1 MIRLVVDKQFI
12 GARNIFGD
20 SREEGTLLY
29 WIPDNEVVSLKDAL
43 QSSKKFSYIMNGTC
57 LSAEYKKYDFSK
69 LDIDLISAIN
79 NGQARIVINDA
90 MEGSSWLPQEIENF
104 TLYLKQYMIKSEM
117 VTVITQNYNY
127 AYDEFPFKLVT
138 WSLME
143 SFARVTSKEW
153 VDYNDDA
160 KKFLCLNRWINQ
172 HRFYF
177 MYQMYKHDILDQFNW
192 SFHGNIEN
200 KESFDS
206 GPQKFL
212 RGLPA
217 GGYWAQWDIWNWTD
231 DMAKFAEDTP
241 HMYDIDGD
249 RTAAD
254 FHLIWEFHYHK
265 KESLLYIVTETSF
278 TNDPIRDVSEKTWRP
293 IALQMPFILIHQP
306 FALRRL
312 RDLGYKTF
320 NTLWDE
326 DYDDIVDEKKR
337 MSAIVDLVVS
347 LNSRKDFV
355 ELIKS
360 CRGIVEH
367 NFQMLRMRRP
377 ESNMIS
383 AVSNGMER

>member
-1 MIRLVVDKQFI
+1 MIRLVIDKVV
-12 GARNIFGD
+12 GVRNIFGD

-90 MEGSSWLPQEIENF
+90 LEGSSWLPQEIENF

-127 AYDEFPFKLVT
+127 AYDVFPFKLVT

-160 KKFLCLNRWINQ
+160 KKFLCLNRWISQ

>member
-1 MIRLVVDKQFI
+1 MIRLVIDKVV
-12 GARNIFGD
+12 GVRNIFGD

-90 MEGSSWLPQEIENF
+90 LEGSSWLPQEIENF
-104 TLYLKQYMIKSEM
+104 TLYLKQYMIKPEM

-127 AYDEFPFKLVT
+127 AYDVFPFKLVT

-160 KKFLCLNRWINQ
+160 KKFLCLNRWISQ

-241 HMYDIDGD
+241 HMYDVPASAG
-249 RTAAD
+249 ALYWD
-254 FHLIWEFHYHK
+254 FPNHK
-265 KESLLYIVTETSF
+265 KDSLLYIVTETSF

-320 NTLWDE
+320 PWDE
-326 DYDDIVDEKKR
+326 SYDEIIDPKER
-337 MSAIVDLVVS
+337 MSAIVDLVIS
-347 LNSRKDFV
+347 LNNRTDFRDM
-355 ELIKS
+355 IDS
-360 CRGIVEH
+360 CREIVEH
-367 NFQMLRMRRP
+367 NFNLLKMRRP
-377 ESNMIS
+377 EMGMIRTIL
-383 AVSNGMER
+383 NEFY

>member
-1 MIRLVVDKQFI
+1 MIRLVIDKVV
-12 GARNIFGD
+12 GVRNIFGD

-69 LDIDLISAIN
+69 LDIDLIFAIN
-79 NGQARIVINDA
+79 NGQARIVIHDA
-90 MEGSSWLPQEIENF
+90 LEGSSWLPQEIENF
-104 TLYLKQYMIKSEM
+104 TLYLKQYMIKPEM

-127 AYDEFPFKLVT
+127 AYDVFPFKLVT

-160 KKFLCLNRWINQ
+160 KKFLCLNRWISQ

>member
-1 MIRLVVDKQFI
+1 MIRLVIDKVV
-12 GARNIFGD
+12 GVRNIFGD

-90 MEGSSWLPQEIENF
+90 LEGSSWLPQEIENF

-127 AYDEFPFKLVT
+127 AYDVFPFKLVT

>member
-1 MIRLVVDKQFI
+1 MIRLVIDKVV
-12 GARNIFGD
+12 GVRNIFGD

-79 NGQARIVINDA
+79 NGQARIVIHDA
-90 MEGSSWLPQEIENF
+90 LEGSSWLPQEIENF
-104 TLYLKQYMIKSEM
+104 TLYLKQYMIKPEM

-127 AYDEFPFKLVT
+127 AYDVFPFKLVT

-241 HMYDIDGD
+241 HMYDVPASAG
-249 RTAAD
+249 ALYWD
-254 FHLIWEFHYHK
+254 FPNHK
-265 KESLLYIVTETSF
+265 KDSLLYIVTETSF

>member
-1 MIRLVVDKQFI
+1 MIRLVIDKVV
-12 GARNIFGD
+12 GVRNIFGD

-79 NGQARIVINDA
+79 NDQARIVIHDA
-90 MEGSSWLPQEIENF
+90 LEGSSWLPQEIENF

-206 GPQKFL
+206 SPQKFL
-212 RGLPA
+212 RGLPTRA
-217 GGYWAQWDIWNWTD
+217 QGGYWAQWDIWNWTD
-231 DMAKFAEDTP
+231 DMTKFAEDTP

-249 RTAAD
+249 RTAGA
-254 FHLIWEFHYHK
+254 FHLIWDFPDHK

-278 TNDPIRDVSEKTWRP
+278 TNDLIRDVSEKTWRP

-320 NTLWDE
+320 PWDE
-326 DYDDIVDEKKR
+326 SYDEIIDQKER
-337 MSAIVDLVVS
+337 MSAIVDLVIS
-347 LNSRKDFV
+347 LNNRTDFRDM
-355 ELIKS
+355 IDS
-360 CRGIVEH
+360 CREIVEH
-367 NFQMLRMRRP
+367 NFNLLNMRRP
-377 ESNMIS
+377 EMGMIK
-383 AVSNGMER
+383 AMHYD

>member
-1 MIRLVVDKQFI
+1 MIRLVIDKVV
-12 GARNIFGD
+12 GVRNIFGD

-90 MEGSSWLPQEIENF
+90 MEGSSWLPWEIENF
-104 TLYLKQYMIKSEM
+104 TLYLKQYMIKPEM

-127 AYDEFPFKLVT
+127 AYDVFPFKLVT

-160 KKFLCLNRWINQ
+160 KKFLCLNRWISQ